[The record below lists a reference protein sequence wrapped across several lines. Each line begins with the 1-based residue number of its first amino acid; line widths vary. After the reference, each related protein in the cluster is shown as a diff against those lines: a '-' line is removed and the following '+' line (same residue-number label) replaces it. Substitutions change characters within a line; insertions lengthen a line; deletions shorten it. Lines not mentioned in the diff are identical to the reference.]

1 MPTVN
6 DIFSALDR
14 LAPFETAMG
23 FDNCGLLIGDPEAEV
38 TSCLLAL
45 DVTHEAVA
53 RAEAVS
59 AQLLITHHPVIF
71 HPLKAVRKGQVV
83 YSLTE
88 KKLSVISAHTNLDLA
103 AEGVNRAL
111 AEAIGLTGLEPLPN
125 PDGLGLIGCFPEPL
139 RVSECAA
146 LLKERLSA
154 AKVEFTEGDRQIRK
168 LALVSGSGG
177 SYWEAA
183 QAAGADAF
191 LTGEVKHDV
200 WISALNSCF
209 PLLSAGHHATEAVVL
224 EPLSRWLEKEFPMV
238 RFEVYQE
245 FPLAAL

>member
-154 AKVEFTEGDRQIRK
+154 AKSGIYRGGSSDPEAGIGVRLRRE
-168 LALVSGSGG
+168 LLGSG
-177 SYWEAA
+177 
-183 QAAGADAF
+183 AGCRC
-191 LTGEVKHDV
+191 G
-200 WISALNSCF
+200 CF
-209 PLLSAGHHATEAVVL
+209 PDRGSEA
-224 EPLSRWLEKEFPMV
+224 
-238 RFEVYQE
+238 
-245 FPLAAL
+245 